1 MLYNNITSLVKKN
14 TPKLYTLLKDIKHR
28 YIYNQRYFNQ
38 LLSSN
43 LNLIDH
49 ILKKKNTKI
58 GQKIITLKTKKL
70 LTMWLL

>member
-43 LNLIDH
+43 LNLIDN
-49 ILKKKNTKI
+49 ILKEKYEDWAKAHY
-58 GQKIITLKTKKL
+58 LKEKKL
-70 LTMWLL
+70 LTMWPL